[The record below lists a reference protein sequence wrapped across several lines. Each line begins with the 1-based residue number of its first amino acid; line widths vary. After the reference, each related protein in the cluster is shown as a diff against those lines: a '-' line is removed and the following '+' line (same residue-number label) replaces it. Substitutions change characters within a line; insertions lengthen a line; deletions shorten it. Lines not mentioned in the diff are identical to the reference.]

1 MLWKNKKSRLQ
12 NGIINFK
19 SAMTLKKHTIL
30 LLAILLNGP
39 LLIGQQ
45 KRRPVSTLKVTTL
58 STMLVNGKGV
68 GEWGYSALVE
78 VDGRKILFDTG
89 ARPETVLQNA
99 IEMGIDLSDVEDVFL
114 SHNHWDHTGGLLTL
128 RNELKKRNPNALK
141 RVHVGA
147 GIFSKRVNSENTL
160 LVTKAALESDN
171 VEFIV
176 YSEQKELF
184 PGVWITGPIKRV
196 HDERNWSGSGKIET
210 ANGIVEDNIPEDQ
223 SLVID
228 APDGFVLISGC
239 GHAGLV
245 NTLEHIRTNINQE
258 KVFTIIGGFHLFA
271 ATDEQLQWTAGHLQ
285 DFGVS
290 KIMGSHCT
298 GINALY
304 TLREL
309 MSLDRKDAVVG
320 SVGDSF
326 DLENGIHAGII
337 AR

>member
-1 MLWKNKKSRLQ
+1 MALKRYQIL
-12 NGIINFK
+12 II
-19 SAMTLKKHTIL
+19 TIL
-30 LLAILLNGP
+30 LNSP

-45 KRRPVSTLKVTTL
+45 KRNPVSTLKVTTL
-58 STMLVNGKGV
+58 STMLVNAKGV

-78 VDGRKILFDTG
+78 VEGRKILFDTG

-147 GIFSKRVNSENTL
+147 GIFSKRVNSDNIL
-160 LVTKAALESDN
+160 LATKAALESDN

-176 YSEQKELF
+176 YSEQRELF

-196 HDERNWSGSGKIET
+196 HDERNWSGNGKIET
-210 ANGIVEDNIPEDQ
+210 ANGMVEDNIPEDQ
-223 SLVID
+223 SLVVD
-228 APDGFVLISGC
+228 TQDGFVLISGC

-245 NTLEHIRTNINQE
+245 NTLDHINAHINQE
-258 KVFTIIGGFHLFA
+258 KVFTIIGGFHLFSA
-271 ATDEQLQWTAGHLQ
+271 SDDQLKWTAGKLQ

-290 KIMGSHCT
+290 KIIGSHCT

-309 MSLDRKDAVVG
+309 MALDRKDAVVG

-326 DLENGIHAGII
+326 DLENGIKAGII

>member
-1 MLWKNKKSRLQ
+1 M
-12 NGIINFK
+12 I
-19 SAMTLKKHTIL
+19 LKKYTIL
-30 LLAILLNGP
+30 LIAILLNGP
-39 LLIGQQ
+39 FLMSQQ
-45 KRRPVSTLKVTTL
+45 ERKPVSTLKVTTL
-58 STMLVNGKGV
+58 STMVVNGKGI

-78 VDGRKILFDTG
+78 VDGKKILFDTG

-99 IEMGIDLSDVEDVFL
+99 NDMGIDLSVVEDVFL

-128 RNELKKRNPNALK
+128 RNELKKSNPNALK

-147 GIFSKRVNSENTL
+147 GIFSKRTNSENTL
-160 LVTKAALESDN
+160 LATKAALESDN
-171 VEFIV
+171 VGFIV

-196 HDERNWSGSGKIET
+196 HDERNWSGNGKIET
-210 ANGIVEDNIPEDQ
+210 AEGIVEDNIPEDQ
-223 SLVID
+223 SLVVD
-228 APDGFVLISGC
+228 TPDGFVLISGC

-245 NTLEHIRTNINQE
+245 NTLEHIRAHINQE
-258 KVFTIIGGFHLFA
+258 KVFTIIGGFHLIS
-271 ATDEQLQWTAGHLQ
+271 ATDEQLKWTAGHLQ
-285 DFGVS
+285 DFGIS
-290 KIMGSHCT
+290 KIIGSHCT

-304 TLREL
+304 TLKAL

-326 DLENGIHAGII
+326 DLQNGIKAGII